1 MDGIPYEKLNAL
13 FQSASE
19 LFSEKKD
26 ELCEMDAK
34 MGDGDLGLTMQKGFG
49 ALPQLIR
56 ENMEAG
62 NIGRTLVRA
71 GLKMSGVVPSTMG
84 TLMSS
89 GLMEGGRAVGVAAE
103 LGPEEL
109 SRFLTGFAAGVQK
122 RGKCQLGDRTLLD
135 AMDAAAKRA
144 DAAFAD
150 GKGVREMLE
159 AAVAGARDG
168 VEATKH
174 MIPKYGKAAVFSA
187 RAEGV
192 ADQGAVAGLYLL
204 EGLARYFT

>member
-1 MDGIPYEKLNAL
+1 MDGIPYEKLDAL

-56 ENMEAG
+56 ENTEAG

-144 DAAFAD
+144 DATFAD

>member
-1 MDGIPYEKLNAL
+1 MDAIPYEKLDAL
-13 FQSASE
+13 FQGASE

-56 ENMEAG
+56 ENGEAG
-62 NIGRTLVRA
+62 NIGRTLMRA

-89 GLMEGGRAVGVAAE
+89 GLMEGGRAVGAAAE
-103 LGPEEL
+103 LGPAEL

-135 AMDAAAKRA
+135 AMGAAAKRA
-144 DAAFAD
+144 DTASAE
-150 GKGVREMLE
+150 GKGVREILE